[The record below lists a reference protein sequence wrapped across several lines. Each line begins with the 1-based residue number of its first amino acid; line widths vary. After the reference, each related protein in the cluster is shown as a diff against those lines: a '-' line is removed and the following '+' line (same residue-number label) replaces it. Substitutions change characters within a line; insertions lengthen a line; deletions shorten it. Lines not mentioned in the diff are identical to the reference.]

1 GLYPMNLDSS
11 LQVARRATVGR
22 SVLSIVAG
30 VCLAASGAFWFT
42 LYFTLLAPPA
52 LLSPQMIAAVAMGLV
67 YTLALPALAAS
78 LAPNSPAAQFL
89 QSKQR
94 ETIGFWVMA
103 AATLFLSWHA
113 WELLTLWW
121 SAQPNIADAGQ

>member
-1 GLYPMNLDSS
+1 MNLDSS

-22 SVLSIVAG
+22 NILSIVATI
-30 VCLAASGAFWFT
+30 CLIASGAFWFT
-42 LYFTLLAPPA
+42 LYFTLLAPPSP
-52 LLSPQMIAAVAMGLV
+52 LSPQTIAALALGLV

-94 ETIGFWVMA
+94 ETIGFWLMA
-103 AATLFLSWHA
+103 AAT
-113 WELLTLWW
+113 
-121 SAQPNIADAGQ
+121 I